1 MFTLFC
7 FLERKRTVTLS
18 KQLFAVEF
26 APFGRTVGMPRCAV
40 PGCRSG
46 YSSATS
52 NEVPFVQRHFFKP
65 PKDPNV
71 LREWNNAA
79 GRANFEVTQRSYI
92 CDRHFDEADIC
103 TSFQHVVNG
112 ETVSIPR
119 GRWELKKGAVPR
131 HFANCA
137 ELDLKLCVENVG
149 TNAASVLVAEDD
161 ITPVLQSET
170 PGHVLAKIVLDA
182 IVQLRK
188 HNAIVVAVISDGAST
203 NKAMWSNFGISG
215 KLHTANHKV
224 QHPCEPNQSLY
235 FLCDVPHIVKC
246 IRNHLL
252 RHKYGMI
259 GEHRINYDHYRVLQ
273 EVDGK
278 EQLRIVPKLTAEHVC
293 PDNMRK
299 MSVKLA
305 VQIIQDFMIILDLT
319 ERNHVEK
326 GTAMFASQVTM
337 ESLRVTLSSILEL
350 TNDLLAKG
358 ARYVLTGKLNQDPLE
373 RFFGITRSFGGDE
386 DHPTILSFSH
396 IYRLLSLYT
405 PVKASIAGNVQ
416 EEPTLILATVQET
429 MKQGKKQQ
437 LATYEKLR
445 ETISAKISEVCLP
458 GISSASHS
466 GPTPLPDHGYAL
478 PAVQECVV
486 YYLCGYIVHSFLKHV
501 NCAACISSIQ
511 STNTKFP
518 ASLLTLAREFRN
530 GSLKHPSTELYT
542 MLKRVEEKLSLVL
555 GENHLCADMFWDALD
570 VIKDCDVPSVGCSVH
585 KDILTSEIVHSYV
598 VLRMHFFTRD
608 VCKKLSASGRVSS
621 TKKKAKLL

>member
-1 MFTLFC
+1 
-7 FLERKRTVTLS
+7 
-18 KQLFAVEF
+18 
-26 APFGRTVGMPRCAV
+26 MPRCAV

-161 ITPVLQSET
+161 ITPVLQSESET
-170 PGHVLAKIVLDA
+170 CTEMLEHENRAASNAESMEVIMKESSTAPGHVLAKIVLDA

-445 ETISAKISEVCLP
+445 ETISAKISERIKPALTVFVYWNVFSTITCMPLNLGLFHTKSGDEP
-458 GISSASHS
+458 YSLTEYFYARMGITVVASIAKVYMLYEYITFYKDLEDV
-466 GPTPLPDHGYAL
+466 PYNYAL
-478 PAVQECVV
+478 PE
-486 YYLCGYIVHSFLKHV
+486 
-501 NCAACISSIQ
+501 
-511 STNTKFP
+511 
-518 ASLLTLAREFRN
+518 
-530 GSLKHPSTELYT
+530 
-542 MLKRVEEKLSLVL
+542 
-555 GENHLCADMFWDALD
+555 
-570 VIKDCDVPSVGCSVH
+570 
-585 KDILTSEIVHSYV
+585 
-598 VLRMHFFTRD
+598 
-608 VCKKLSASGRVSS
+608 
-621 TKKKAKLL
+621 

>member
-1 MFTLFC
+1 MEKQAMCSAVGESLMRSVQ
-7 FLERKRTVTLS
+7 ES
-18 KQLFAVEF
+18 KKELAVQAETTFKKEQVRAFAICAVEKF
-26 APFGRTVGMPRCAV
+26 KKED
-40 PGCRSG
+40 
-46 YSSATS
+46 YKS
-52 NEVPFVQRHFFKP
+52 NS
-65 PKDPNV
+65 
-71 LREWNNAA
+71 AA
-79 GRANFEVTQRSYI
+79 GEIQEGPAKLEKKLSSDPSNALLSEV
-92 CDRHFDEADIC
+92 
-103 TSFQHVVNG
+103 
-112 ETVSIPR
+112 
-119 GRWELKKGAVPR
+119 L
-131 HFANCA
+131 A
-137 ELDLKLCVENVG
+137 ELPPLQQLAFR
-149 TNAASVLVAEDD
+149 TA
-161 ITPVLQSET
+161 LQSMKAKSSRA

>member
-1 MFTLFC
+1 
-7 FLERKRTVTLS
+7 
-18 KQLFAVEF
+18 
-26 APFGRTVGMPRCAV
+26 MPRCAV

-161 ITPVLQSET
+161 ITPVLQSESET
-170 PGHVLAKIVLDA
+170 CTEMLEHENRAASNAESMEVIMKESSTAPGHVLAKIVLDA